1 MQGGKVGGLSEC
13 VRRGE
18 DGVPLRGGRGYELR
32 DFGGI
37 VEGIEVDVREHDDG
51 NTLGVRDGDEQQE
64 REKSKEFQRST
75 SGMRN
80 GDKCIAE
87 LLVI

>member
-1 MQGGKVGGLSEC
+1 
-13 VRRGE
+13 
-18 DGVPLRGGRGYELR
+18 
-32 DFGGI
+32 
-37 VEGIEVDVREHDDG
+37 VDVREHDDG